1 MKIILSKQ
9 FITDFENDFR
19 KYTINHRDLILK
31 LKETKII
38 NLKNP
43 YVKIK
48 TYINW
53 ISIRWIWIFN
63 EEKTLVPLFFVL
75 KKDKRYWENLIL
87 NKETLDKINNLFL
100 KYSSDFEKWDF
111 IEF

>member
-9 FITDFENDFR
+9 FITDFENNFK
-19 KYTINHRDLILK
+19 KYSINHRDLILK

-43 YVKIK
+43 YVKIQ
-48 TYINW
+48 TYVNW
-53 ISIRWIWIFN
+53 ISIRWIWILN
-63 EEKTLVPLFFVL
+63 EEKILVPLFFVL
-75 KKDKRYWENLIL
+75 KKDKRYWDNLIL
-87 NKETLDKINNLFL
+87 DKETLEKINNLFL
-100 KYSSDFEKWDF
+100 KYSSDFEKWYY